1 MQRREPQE
9 ELVLRHTE
17 SSGLLPAEPRPG
29 AMGSAASKRGKGPNS
44 KTAGPPPSSIEF
56 DEEHESALRALTVM
70 VMGHTAVGKTAFVAR
85 VAKNQFSAEHDSDAQ
100 VSVSHMTQEV
110 KGGEIVTVALWDVP
124 GVQHYEPH
132 TQTSDGASA
141 SIVVVDLTNPAS
153 FETAKHWHADM
164 ASNSS
169 HHTLPTAADKR
180 RKSVAKFQISSEFLS
195 WMDQQPPQRLHEKP
209 VYLVG
214 NKADLLNEEDLQAR
228 KRELEEMATSGNF
241 AAWYVVSARDH
252 LMQTAS
258 AALKEI
264 VHHLAGYKPR
274 VAKRSWI
281 DTPAQGATP
290 GAAAD
295 SELV

>member
-1 MQRREPQE
+1 
-9 ELVLRHTE
+9 
-17 SSGLLPAEPRPG
+17 LPAEPRPG

-180 RKSVAKFQISSEFLS
+180 RKSVAKFQISSV
-195 WMDQQPPQRLHEKP
+195 P
-209 VYLVG
+209 
-214 NKADLLNEEDLQAR
+214 
-228 KRELEEMATSGNF
+228 
-241 AAWYVVSARDH
+241 AA
-252 LMQTAS
+252 
-258 AALKEI
+258 AALPSS
-264 VHHLAGYKPR
+264 LASILLVWSMR
-274 VAKRSWI
+274 ACRSTLLESENTVRALRALRCAARHRNFSHGWTSSPPN
-281 DTPAQGATP
+281 DCTKSPCTWWATRP
-290 GAAAD
+290 TC
-295 SELV
+295 